1 MEMSYLLKCYD
12 TIIRQ
17 INSSNPVNYK
27 VGLDY
32 FLKNET
38 DSYRIYKVKAIT
50 KNGNDE
56 IHVSKPIHSYHPSA
70 PNLELKSLFHFQ
82 QFENFIPLLKSHIN
96 FSGDAFYF
104 AVDPSCDTIFYVYE
118 KCRVTELKSR
128 EIFFL
133 YCNKFLYQ
141 ENQNIK
147 LAINEKVFKLKSEL
161 KIEHYI
167 HKNQLAIE
175 SQLNKLIKLIDPEI
189 NNDLYEYSDEYD
201 KKDCL
206 KIIYAN
212 LEKLLVFIDR
222 EYNSYLNGNIMV
234 PHRQVL
240 MSEYTI
246 KPKLDYVRDSLISL
260 ELNQEILKIAFEPI
274 IQLSTISIQNQITY
288 YQFNYAL
295 KYISILSELLREVVN
310 DVDDITL
317 CKWLIELNMNSFCF
331 FDYKTNLIQAEL
343 NSTDCEDERMEILF
357 KKLKKF
363 NQHRFLIKKAFNEN
377 LPKIKE
383 QICSW
388 IEEEIDFINRK
399 RNLKDIKKLEVIT
412 EEINNKIEFGLSVA
426 QISYFINILM
436 QVGVINHTNQRVVFR
451 MIATNFKTKVTDTI
465 SVDSLSSK
473 FYNVE
478 DSTKAAVREK
488 IIELLNLS
496 KK

>member
-12 TIIRQ
+12 ALIRQ
-17 INSSNPVNYK
+17 INSSDPVNYK

-38 DSYRIYKVKAIT
+38 DSYRIYKVKTFVQNNI
-50 KNGNDE
+50 DD
-56 IHVSKPIHSYHPSA
+56 ILVSKPIHSYHPSVQK
-70 PNLELKSLFHFQ
+70 LELKSLFYFQ
-82 QFENFIPLLKSHIN
+82 EFESFIPLLKSQIQ
-96 FSGDAFYF
+96 FSADTLYF
-104 AVDPSCDTIFYVYE
+104 AVDPNSDNTFFVYE

-133 YCNKFLYQ
+133 YCSKFLYQ

-175 SQLNKLIKLIDPEI
+175 SQLNKLIKLIDPNN
-189 NNDLYEYSDEYD
+189 NNDLYEFSDEYS

-206 KIIYAN
+206 KTIYVN

-222 EYNSYLNGNIMV
+222 EYNNYLNGNIMV
-234 PHRQVL
+234 PYRKVL

-246 KPKLDYVRDSLISL
+246 KPKLDYVRDSLMSL
-260 ELNQEILKIAFEPI
+260 ELNQELLKIAFEPI
-274 IQLSTISIQNQITY
+274 ILLATISIQNQITY

-295 KYISILSELLREVVN
+295 EYISLLTELLQESVN
-310 DVDDITL
+310 DVDDTTL
-317 CKWLIELNMNSFCF
+317 CNWLIELNVNSFRF

-343 NSTDCEDERMEILF
+343 NSIDSENERLELLF

-363 NQHRFLIKKAFNEN
+363 NQHRFLINKALHEK
-377 LPKIKE
+377 LPKIKV
-383 QICSW
+383 QICNW

-399 RNLKDIKKLEVIT
+399 RNLKDINTLNSKP
-412 EEINNKIEFGLSVA
+412 EESNNKILLGLSVA
-426 QISYFINILM
+426 QISYFTNILI
-436 QVGVINHTNQRVVFR
+436 QAGVIKHTNQREIFR
-451 MIATNFKTKVTDTI
+451 MLSENYKTNVTDSI
-465 SVDSLSSK
+465 SVDSISTK

-478 DSTKAAVREK
+478 SNTKEAVREK
-488 IIELLNLS
+488 IIELLNLT